1 MGEKCCQSK
10 KSLNESENTQAVKKV
25 VYLNA
30 DTMGRDDDG
39 LGAVLM
45 TAFLESLNHSVNE
58 FSHILMVNSAV
69 KLVCESSPVL
79 NHMKEFADFGIE
91 LLSCGTCLK
100 HYNLMDKLQAGEV
113 SNMVTILEIMK
124 DSQKVVAP

>member
-58 FSHILMVNSAV
+58 FSHISQTSLTAELIIKIYSRHHNLSKLCSAG
-69 KLVCESSPVL
+69 
-79 NHMKEFADFGIE
+79 M
-91 LLSCGTCLK
+91 T
-100 HYNLMDKLQAGEV
+100 
-113 SNMVTILEIMK
+113 TRR
-124 DSQKVVAP
+124 